1 VSDVTTTEP
10 SVETRRQI
18 AESIARRGVPYSW
31 LNNEDEY
38 RAALNWFANE
48 IEAALKERDERAV
61 KIAETHEGHGV
72 WCASASGDCQS
83 LTIKAI
89 AAAIRND

>member
-1 VSDVTTTEP
+1 MTTTEP

-38 RAALNWFANE
+38 KAALNWFANE
-48 IEAALKERDERAV
+48 IEAALKDRMEKD
-61 KIAETHEGHGV
+61 AELAEKCHEQPCV
-72 WCASASGDCQS
+72 CQTC
-83 LTIKAI
+83 LIHAEAGATIRR
-89 AAAIRND
+89 AIRKE